1 VSLSDDRI
9 HRYARQLL
17 VPAFGEAAQEQ
28 LGRARVRVV
37 GADAVASAALVTLV
51 QSGVGKVWVDDAE
64 DVAPADVAGW
74 LYPPSAVG
82 TPRAEAARTV
92 LQPMSRFTAV
102 EPYPAGGVPT
112 ATLVFAASGPQ
123 ALASAEAARRAGVPH
138 VVVEPD
144 GEGGAV
150 ISIPPGAPCYTC
162 GRSTA
167 GAGRPPQPG
176 IAALSELAAQELL
189 LLVAFPGTIP
199 GRRVD
204 LVRGVTTVRATAR
217 LAGCPCGGERVPV

>member
-1 VSLSDDRI
+1 VALNDDLI

-17 VPAFGEAAQEQ
+17 VPGIGEAAQEH

-37 GADAVASAALVTLV
+37 GADGVASAALVTLV
-51 QSGVGKVWVDDAE
+51 QSGVGKVWIDDAE

-82 TPRAEAARTV
+82 TPRAEAARAV
-92 LQPMSRFTAV
+92 LQPMSRFVAV
-102 EPYPAGGVPT
+102 EPYPTGGVPT

-144 GEGGAV
+144 GEGGAIV
-150 ISIPPGAPCYTC
+150 SVPPGAPCYTC
-162 GRSTA
+162 ARSAA

-189 LLVAFPGTIP
+189 LLIVFPGATA
-199 GRRVD
+199 GRRID
-204 LVRGVTTVRATAR
+204 LVRGVTTLRPTAR
-217 LAGCPCGGERVPV
+217 LAGCVCGGQPAAA